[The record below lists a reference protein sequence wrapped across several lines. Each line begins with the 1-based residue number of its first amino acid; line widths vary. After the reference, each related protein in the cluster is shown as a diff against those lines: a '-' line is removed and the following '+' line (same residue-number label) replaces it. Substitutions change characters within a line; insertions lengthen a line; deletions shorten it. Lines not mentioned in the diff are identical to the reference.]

1 MAAAARLGSVVAAPV
16 QEMSPEAAKSTSASS
31 AAAVDLPTQLQQ
43 QATVMPAQQAA
54 GLQVP
59 TEQAA
64 VTTTGERLV
73 NGASDAAA
81 MAGRLLSTERAV
93 EPPTVAASPPLTR
106 SCSDAAASTVDDE
119 PASSLAGADV
129 VEPATTPAV
138 GRLVDP
144 IALLNEMLSQS
155 RPSSAAVTNASTV
168 SFLHSLTM
176 LTTTSQD
183 DNDDDAVYMG
193 SYDDDTRSAADTT
206 SAPVHDTSRP
216 AATTAAVSIPISLAS
231 ASMGPPPLESLY
243 ATSGI
248 PGVTGGL
255 SSGAAAVTTNAAS
268 RDGDLVSRTLSS
280 IPPATAQ
287 LSADFVAAVPSPA
300 YDDGVFP
307 LHAVDVKPVRECVSA
322 PSASHET
329 SYPLPGIDV
338 KMTRDLEH
346 HDGPLPE
353 NSFAAAFQFTPVGT
367 AGVSRDVAPVD
378 EFTERLRR
386 KTSIPLSDRGTVQGP
401 SVDRMLD
408 ESLGPPP
415 FEPPTIN
422 FPAPKPVY
430 HDQQEAEPEYHQYGG
445 EFDRKEIGEH
455 SPGELH
461 PMLPGP
467 PVDPVQF
474 PPAPPHGPS
483 PHGYP
488 RPDFFLEPRRRLPVD
503 SFRPRFMSRLP
514 PPSAFSNLRSPPP
527 FPERFQRPFFPRF

>member
-1 MAAAARLGSVVAAPV
+1 MAAAARLGSVVVAPV

-43 QATVMPAQQAA
+43 QATVMPAQPA
-54 GLQVP
+54 
-59 TEQAA
+59 TAA

-81 MAGRLLSTERAV
+81 MAGRLLSTQRAD
-93 EPPTVAASPPLTR
+93 EPPTVDASSSPPLTR

-119 PASSLAGADV
+119 PPSSRAGADV

-155 RPSSAAVTNASTV
+155 RPSAAAAAATNASTV

-176 LTTTSQD
+176 LTTTTSHD
-183 DNDDDAVYMG
+183 DDDAVYMG
-193 SYDDDTRSAADTT
+193 SYDDDSQSAADST

-248 PGVTGGL
+248 PGVTGSL

-300 YDDGVFP
+300 YDGVFP

-353 NSFAAAFQFTPVGT
+353 NSFAAPFQFTPVGA